1 MQLVPFSV
9 SALASVVATPL
20 IRRRRIA
27 ISSISKRPPSGMV
40 RAGSMGMTQPRCVL
54 PGMTVLITR
63 RSLRR
68 THLFRP
74 DPELTQFY
82 LYVLA
87 VTAQRHDVR
96 VHTAVLMS
104 THEHLVVTDA
114 RGTLPLFLR
123 ELHRLFALGVKALR
137 KWEGAVWDHERPSVV
152 HLRTPEAVIE
162 KLGYVIA
169 NPVAAGLVRYAKDW
183 PGVTTRPEQLGCRR
197 IRVKR
202 PALYFDE
209 TNALWP
215 QEAELELSMPCVGN
229 MTADEI
235 RCAVAN
241 EVAER
246 ERQARADARH
256 RGSTFLGA
264 ERACKASPYDRAKSW
279 EPLRGRNPQ
288 FAVGKWQKEAFR
300 DAVVALRAFRQ
311 AYRAALD
318 GWQKGLRSACFP
330 AGTWVMRVVHA
341 ARVAQV

>member
-1 MQLVPFSV
+1 
-9 SALASVVATPL
+9 
-20 IRRRRIA
+20 
-27 ISSISKRPPSGMV
+27 
-40 RAGSMGMTQPRCVL
+40 
-54 PGMTVLITR
+54 MTVLITR

-74 DPELTQFY
+74 DPDLSQFY

-87 VTAQRHDVR
+87 VTAQRHGVL
-96 VHTAVLMS
+96 VHAAVLMS
-104 THEHLVVTDA
+104 THEHLVVTDT

-123 ELHRLFALGVKALR
+123 ELHRLFALGVKVLR

-152 HLRTPEAVIE
+152 NLRTPEAVIE

-183 PGVTTRPEQLGCRR
+183 PGVTTRPDQLGRTR
-197 IRVKR
+197 IRAQR
-202 PALYFDE
+202 PAFYFDE
-209 TNALWP
+209 RNPLWP
-215 QEAELELSMPCVGN
+215 QEAELELSMPSVGN
-229 MTADEI
+229 MTAEEI
-235 RCAVAN
+235 RSVVAN

-246 ERQARADARH
+246 ESQARADARH

-264 ERACKASPYDRAKSW
+264 DRVRKASPYDRAKSW

-288 FAVGKWQKEAFR
+288 FAVGKRQSEAFL

-318 GWQKGLRSACFP
+318 GWRSGLRTACFP

-341 ARVAQV
+341 ACVAEA